1 MNNQEIR
8 EEIFK
13 LKDEKY
19 KEFHSSLCPNT
30 DNIIGVRVPNLRKL
44 AKKISKKDFDTYL
57 KNAQDEYYEEKMLQ
71 GMVIGLAKID
81 FKQTSKY
88 LTNFIPKI
96 DNWAVCDT
104 TAAGLK
110 ITNNYKTEM
119 WNFLETYL
127 KSKEEFELRFVIVM
141 MLDFYITEEYV
152 KDVLQILNQIKHDGY
167 YVKMAIAWAISV
179 AFIKFPA
186 ITMNFLK
193 NNSLDDFTYN
203 KALQK
208 IVESYRVDKKTKD
221 EIRKMKK

>member
-44 AKKISKKDFDTYL
+44 AKKISKEDFDTYL